1 VTSLGLETKRT
12 KDKLS
17 DQCLDTSRTVV
28 LDGISKAK
36 ATVTPVMLVT
46 AMDISASSLA
56 SIISDPAAL
65 LQEFSSPFSEQKIVL
80 D

>member
-1 VTSLGLETKRT
+1 M
-12 KDKLS
+12 
-17 DQCLDTSRTVV
+17 V

-36 ATVTPVMLVT
+36 AIVTPVLLAR
-46 AMDISASSLA
+46 AMDVSASSLP

-65 LQEFSSPFSEQKIVL
+65 LQEFSTPFSEQKIVL